1 MKAKKILAGLLCVIL
16 LVASFAACG
25 GEKGKESSTGGG
37 TSSPSVAE
45 PDDGNTEES
54 TEPEP
59 AAVTDE
65 PYEISIMSWHA
76 EGGET
81 KFYDAVKYATDA
93 YTALHPNIT
102 FKYIAQPYD
111 GYMEQLDT
119 QFISESAADI
129 IYLQP
134 HMTRQ
139 FTDRGALLGLNK
151 YMNDKSPYSDA
162 GSWVESFSGG
172 DDSFL
177 GSKTTNAAGEIM
189 FVPMDSSSAFA
200 MGQPFF
206 YNKDLFEKAGITE
219 TPKTFDEFLDVL
231 AKLKESGTVPIA
243 ADKDRFVS
251 WSLGIIGEQMGERY
265 MDQYFDDKYN
275 GSDKKELELDKIAV
289 ALANDEIKPEDQIV
303 NDIISLFYDY
313 SQNWQDGWTGTA
325 LEEANKLFLMQEA
338 AIIQDGFW
346 QYINYKELI
355 GDDFAWDV
363 FSIPVITKDYSE
375 YAMEGF
381 QKPTGL
387 QDTGYSLNGAL
398 AKDEDRANVVIDFMR
413 FLTSIDVQQ
422 EYVKIAVTFSP
433 TDGVTQPEEL
443 QPFIMDNSL
452 ATHEQPFKAY
462 FVDYSDVLWTEMIQE
477 FATGKVD
484 QATLLK
490 NVIANSKEK
499 AVEDCADKLDT
510 LPQGIED
517 AEAELEELKAD
528 NASELVIQS
537 KEKSIELLKLKLEMY
552 EQYVK

>member
-1 MKAKKILAGLLCVIL
+1 MKAKKILASLLCMMIL
-16 LVASFAACG
+16 VTSFSACNNTDAPASEG
-25 GEKGKESSTGGG
+25 DTSNQSSAVTDD
-37 TSSPSVAE
+37 ANE
-45 PDDGNTEES
+45 PDDS
-54 TEPEP
+54 TEAEP
-59 AAVTDE
+59 TDVTDE
-65 PYEISIMSWHA
+65 SYEISIMSWHA

-81 KFYDAVKYATDA
+81 KFFDAVKYATDA

-102 FKYIAQPYD
+102 FKYIMQPYD

-151 YMNDKSPYSDA
+151 YMNDKSPYADTA
-162 GSWVESFSGG
+162 TWVESFSGG

-206 YNKDLFEKAGITE
+206 YNKDLFEEAGITE
-219 TPKTFDEFLDVL
+219 TPNTFDEFLEVL
-231 AKLKESGTVPIA
+231 AKLQESGTVPLA

-251 WSLGIIGEQMGERY
+251 WSLGMIGEQMGERY
-265 MDQYFDDKYN
+265 MDRYFDDKYN

-303 NDIISLFYDY
+303 KDIISLFYDY
-313 SQNWQDGWTGTA
+313 SQNWQPGWTGTS

-355 GDDFAWDV
+355 GEDFAWDV
-363 FSIPVITKDYSE
+363 FSIPVITKEYSE

-398 AKDEDRANVVIDFMR
+398 ANDEDRANVVIDFMR
-413 FLTSIDVQQ
+413 FMTSIDIQQ

-433 TDGVTQPEEL
+433 IDGVTQPEEL

-452 ATHEQPFKAY
+452 AVHEQPFKAY

-477 FATGKVD
+477 YATGKVD
-484 QATLLK
+484 QETLLK

-510 LPQGIED
+510 LPEGIAD
-517 AEAELEELKAD
+517 AEAELEELKAE
-528 NASELVIQS
+528 NASALVIAS

-552 EQYVK
+552 EQYIK